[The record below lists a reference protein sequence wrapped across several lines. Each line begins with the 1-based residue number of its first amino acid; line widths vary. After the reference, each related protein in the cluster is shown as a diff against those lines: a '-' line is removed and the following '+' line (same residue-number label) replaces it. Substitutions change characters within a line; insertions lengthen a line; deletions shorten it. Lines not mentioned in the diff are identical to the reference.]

1 MGFVLIKFSSLLL
14 FSYYMFCTVA
24 STMKGAKMGFN
35 LAQKEVTRIQLLS
48 VCTDSTKTS
57 GTWEPG
63 PDPDLMPTLVRCT
76 FY

>member
-1 MGFVLIKFSSLLL
+1 
-14 FSYYMFCTVA
+14 MFCTVA

-35 LAQKEVTRIQLLS
+35 LAQKEATRIQLLS

>member
-1 MGFVLIKFSSLLL
+1 ML
-14 FSYYMFCTVA
+14 CTVA
-24 STMKGAKMGFN
+24 SMMKGAKMRFN
-35 LAQKEVTRIQLLS
+35 LAQKEVTCTQLLS

-63 PDPDLMPTLVRCT
+63 PDPDLMTTLVLCT